1 MTPNQAIKKK
11 WWPQIK
17 RLKIY
22 SKSSAWKKK
31 LPQIK
36 RLKKRWPQIKRLE
49 KLSQINCL
57 NDAAAAGAAP
67 NEQELHLIVIEHFK

>member
-1 MTPNQAIKKK
+1 MTPNQAIEKNDD
-11 WWPQIK
+11 P
-17 RLKIY
+17 
-22 SKSSAWKKK
+22 KSSDWKYTPNQALEKK

-49 KLSQINCL
+49 KISQINCL